1 MFCAIWQNY
10 IHICSSKTIEN
21 KRYVIRQNE
30 MVLIE
35 FPRFYVY
42 LYFFKVNYKCFY
54 IAIDTKRSFYFLHIK
69 NEYLLLNNHI
79 DRNWLVYK
87 IFELLFRKTS
97 RKKNKERYITVAVHL
112 CLYLYVSVCFSYSYF
127 YKIKVKIY
135 LQLINLMSFA
145 WITLYTYVCTY
156 ILVHVNRVIHIF
168 SILMVSTMY

>member
-1 MFCAIWQNY
+1 MKDM
-10 IHICSSKTIEN
+10 SLGKM
-21 KRYVIRQNE
+21 KRFRLSFEDFTFTFI
-30 MVLIE
+30 
-35 FPRFYVY
+35 
-42 LYFFKVNYKCFY
+42 FFKVNYKCFY
-54 IAIDTKRSFYFLHIK
+54 IAIDAKRSFYFLHIK

-97 RKKNKERYITVAVHL
+97 RMKNKERYITVAVHL

-135 LQLINLMSFA
+135 LQLINLMSFT
-145 WITLYTYVCTY
+145 WITLYTYICTY

>member
-35 FPRFYVY
+35 FRRFYVY

-156 ILVHVNRVIHIF
+156 ILIHVNRVIHIF